1 MKNIYESPELN
12 IDRFLNVDVMT
23 ESAVGGDNDVADPW
37 A

>member
-23 ESAVGGDNDVADPW
+23 VSGGDNDVADPW